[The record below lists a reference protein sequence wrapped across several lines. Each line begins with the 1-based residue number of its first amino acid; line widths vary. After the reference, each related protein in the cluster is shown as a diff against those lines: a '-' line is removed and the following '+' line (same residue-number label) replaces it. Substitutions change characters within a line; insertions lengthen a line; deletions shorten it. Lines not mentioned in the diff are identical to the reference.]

1 LSVKN
6 VNPKRWVVS
15 WASLVLVFALIGCDR
30 KTDANTELEKAAREM
45 QKADTAP
52 TPAAPAAPVAEA
64 QSRPAAPPAQEM
76 NQAVAAYKAGQV
88 EDAVTRLQ
96 RLRATPTLT
105 PEQRIALNDA
115 MAAVMSQISAQA
127 AKGDSKAIEALKQ
140 YDKMQNE
147 RR

>member
-1 LSVKN
+1 
-6 VNPKRWVVS
+6 VS